1 MAHMRI
7 AYFVSGNGS
16 TFQYLAER
24 LVRENA
30 DAESALLLCSSKKAH
45 ALERAKNLDI
55 ETEIIRQ
62 RDFDSDEAFAEMML
76 STLRKHKIDFICLAG
91 YMKLVPAPIVKAYHN
106 RILNVHPALLPMFG
120 GEGMYGRRVH
130 EAVLAAGVKISGASI
145 HLVNEEYDRGPIVA
159 QQAVHVSTDD
169 TV

>member
-1 MAHMRI
+1 MALMRI

-24 LVRENA
+24 LVRENVGV
-30 DAESALLLCSSKKAH
+30 ESALVLCSNKKVY
-45 ALERAKNLDI
+45 ALERAKNLNI
-55 ETEIIRQ
+55 ESVILRQ
-62 RDFDSDEAFAEMML
+62 RDLDSDETFAEKML
-76 STLRKHKIDFICLAG
+76 STLREYKIDFICLAG
-91 YMKLVPAPIVKAYHN
+91 YMKLVPASVVRAFNN

-145 HLVNEEYDRGPIVA
+145 HLVNEEYDRGA
-159 QQAVHVSTDD
+159 DCRATGGARYSR
-169 TV
+169 